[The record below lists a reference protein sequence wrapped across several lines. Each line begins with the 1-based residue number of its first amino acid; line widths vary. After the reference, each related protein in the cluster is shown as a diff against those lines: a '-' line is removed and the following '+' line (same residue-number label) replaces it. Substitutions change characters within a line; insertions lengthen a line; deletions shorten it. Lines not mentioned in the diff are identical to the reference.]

1 MVIKQLVLKKISH
14 YFFSSSVLSKDFDK
28 TKLKITQHDCV
39 DRSIYHIDY
48 AKTTNNVNPLQLII
62 PELHGFIEEQ
72 KGYKYLIIEPPID
85 INNEFLTD
93 YKKIW
98 DEILKNI
105 NKINNFAYVFKG
117 YHKFGVGS
125 VKCEDE
131 KDEINL
137 PLNKLIKFNLVTISN
152 RLIIEKDNE
161 LFLEAYLEDVCTM
174 MNGLKNR
181 TYNW

>member
-1 MVIKQLVLKKISH
+1 ML
-14 YFFSSSVLSKDFDK
+14 KDFDK
-28 TKLKITQHDCV
+28 TKLKITQHDCF

-48 AKTTNNVNPLQLII
+48 AKTTNNVNPLHLIV
-62 PELHGFIEEQ
+62 PELYEPIEEE

-85 INNEFLTD
+85 INNEVLTE

-98 DEILKNI
+98 DKILKN
-105 NKINNFAYVFKG
+105 NKIYNFAYVFKD
-117 YHKFGVGS
+117 YHKIKIGR
-125 VKCEDE
+125 VKCDDE

-161 LFLEAYLEDVCTM
+161 LFLEAYLEE
-174 MNGLKNR
+174 
-181 TYNW
+181 

>member
-1 MVIKQLVLKKISH
+1 MVVKQLVLKKGSH
-14 YFFSSSVLSKDFDK
+14 FFFSSLVLLKDFDK
-28 TKLKITQHDCV
+28 TKLKITQHDYV

-48 AKTTNNVNPLQLII
+48 AKTTNNVNPLYLII
-62 PELHGFIEEQ
+62 PELYRSIEEE
-72 KGYKYLIIEPPID
+72 KGYKYLIIERPID
-85 INNEFLTD
+85 INNEVLTD

-105 NKINNFAYVFKG
+105 NKINNFAHVFKD
-117 YHKFGVGS
+117 YHKIRVGS

-161 LFLEAYLEDVCTM
+161 LFLEAYLGKCLYDDEWF
-174 MNGLKNR
+174 KK
-181 TYNW
+181 